1 MMDKSV
7 KIGDI
12 NGNLS
17 GNISI
22 QSDSVVQ
29 TQTIVDDNNQ
39 IQKALSEILQHIEE
53 IQDSNQRNQAEF
65 NAEILREAVKENNV
79 DKGKKV
85 LGILKNSI
93 GTSAALT
100 TIAKFFGL
108 HL

>member
-1 MMDKSV
+1 MDKSV
-7 KIGDI
+7 KIIGDI
-12 NGNLS
+12 NGN
-17 GNISI
+17 GNIAI
-22 QSDSVVQ
+22 QSESVVQ

-39 IQKALSEILQHIEE
+39 IQKALSEIFQHIEE
-53 IQDSNQRNQAEF
+53 IQDSNQRNQAEL
-65 NAEILREAVKENNV
+65 NAEILRAAVKENNV

>member
-1 MMDKSV
+1 MDKSV